1 MGFLVNPYVHGAGA
15 VSGYL
20 LDTYS
25 ATVAYSLRQLKTGVT
40 SVVRVR
46 RSPGNQEQDFTATEV
61 ADGTLASFIGSGKD
75 GYVTTWYDQS
85 GNGNNIT
92 QSTASNQPRLVA
104 SGVVQLMPSS
114 GNSRNGI
121 SWGFTGTQE
130 LTLGSALTE
139 LNNGNDFSIFSVAS
153 GTNGSVQCIMNTR
166 TNNSANNRISI
177 LTGHGASGALAQIHN
192 GTTGT
197 NVIIGSNLST
207 GGYVYSHHVDGTAK
221 SMDAYY
227 NGNGAYTNTW
237 MGTYS
242 NLDLGVGLDRGFTW
256 EIGVIA
262 ELIIFGTDQSS
273 NRTAIESDIN
283 TYYSIY

>member
-1 MGFLVNPYVHGAGA
+1 MATTIFLVNPF
-15 VSGYL
+15 VSAAPPTYL

-25 ATVAYSLRQLKTGVT
+25 AAAGYSLRQLKTGVT

-46 RSPGNQEQDFTATEV
+46 RSSDNAEQDFSASDIT
-61 ADGTLASFIGSGKD
+61 DGTLTTFTGAND
-75 GYVTTWYDQS
+75 GFVTTWYDQS
-85 GNGNNIT
+85 GNGKNVT
-92 QSTASNQPRLVA
+92 QSTAGSQPRIVS
-104 SGVVQLMPSS
+104 SGVVQVFPSS
-114 GNSRNGI
+114 TKNGI
-121 SWGFTGTQE
+121 TWGLTGTQQ

-139 LNNGNDFSIFSVAS
+139 LNNGNDFSVFSVAS

-166 TNNSANNRISI
+166 TNNAANNRVSI
-177 LTGHGASGALAQIHN
+177 LTGHAASGALAQIHN

-197 NVIIGSNLST
+197 NVTIGSNLAT
-207 GGYVYSHHVDGTAK
+207 GGYIYSNHVDGTAK

-237 MGTYS
+237 TGTYS

-262 ELIIFGTDQSS
+262 ELIIFGSDQSS
-273 NRTAIESDIN
+273 NRTDIESDIN